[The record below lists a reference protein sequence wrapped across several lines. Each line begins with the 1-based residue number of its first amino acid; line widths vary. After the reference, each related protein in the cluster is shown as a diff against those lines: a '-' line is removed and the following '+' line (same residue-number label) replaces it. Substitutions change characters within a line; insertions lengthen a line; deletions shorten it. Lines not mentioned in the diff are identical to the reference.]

1 MYSKSKFNVFLSTFQ
16 YIAFD
21 FQRTNTQFP
30 MHYY

>member
-1 MYSKSKFNVFLSTFQ
+1 MHSKSRFNVFLSTFQ

>member
-1 MYSKSKFNVFLSTFQ
+1 MHSNTGFNAFLSTFQ